1 MNSRSE
7 TPEWQRRLKQK
18 LGENPARF
26 LDHDLVERG
35 NRHTDHTL
43 QRLVRAR
50 IRGIDRLEV
59 VNAWIAVERKL
70 ARGPRDLIIE
80 LLEDRKQYLEAH
92 GERPDDLRS
101 TPAHELPERYQ
112 PTDRDSPDKECYIIT
127 SDGERVPIEER
138 PTSISTGGRAFDSLT
153 SPTEVATDGGESA

>member
-1 MNSRSE
+1 MNTRGK
-7 TPEWQRRLKQK
+7 TPEWQRRLKRK

-35 NRHTDHTL
+35 HRHTDHTL

-70 ARGPRDLIIE
+70 DRGPRDQIID
-80 LLEDRKQYLEAH
+80 LLEERKDYLEDH
-92 GERPDDLRS
+92 GERPDLRTTS
-101 TPAHELPERYQ
+101 LDERPPRYQ
-112 PTDRDSPDKECYIIT
+112 LHHRDLPDANVTVVTD
-127 SDGERVPIEER
+127 DGECVPYEER
-138 PTSISTGGRAFDSLT
+138 PTAASVGSTFDST
-153 SPTEVATDGGESA
+153 AKREVATDGGGSG

>member
-1 MNSRSE
+1 MNTRGE
-7 TPEWQRRLKQK
+7 TPEWQRRLKAK

-26 LDHDLVERG
+26 LDHDLIERG

-70 ARGPRDLIIE
+70 DRGPRDRIIN
-80 LLEDRKQYLEAH
+80 LLEQRKAFLEDH
-92 GERPDDLRS
+92 GERRLPNLSAEERRERARNQFEECRGRKATSGDDEPLSASRKL
-101 TPAHELPERYQ
+101 HRI
-112 PTDRDSPDKECYIIT
+112 R
-127 SDGERVPIEER
+127 SDG
-138 PTSISTGGRAFDSLT
+138 GGS
-153 SPTEVATDGGESA
+153 G